1 MLFRS
6 PAYRAKTLQGI
17 CARLGIHLVYCRP
30 YAPEGKGK
38 LERWHRTFRNHFLS
52 ELDTTRL
59 RDLSDLNAR
68 LWAWLEAVYHQTPH
82 GGLENEQTPL
92 QRYQRD
98 LPRIRALGTL
108 AARID
113 ELFHHRVTRQ
123 VRQDATV
130 SYQGRRFE
138 VSYELAGKS
147 ITLVVD
153 PHTQQVLGVQDDNG
167 QFLGAATPLDAV
179 ANVQRKRRKPH
190 PSETP
195 SPSGS
200 SRDNAVELAYRH
212 YHGQDE
218 EGS

>member
-1 MLFRS
+1 M
-6 PAYRAKTLQGI
+6 
-17 CARLGIHLVYCRP
+17 
-30 YAPEGKGK
+30 
-38 LERWHRTFRNHFLS
+38 RT
-52 ELDTTRL
+52 
-59 RDLSDLNAR
+59 
-68 LWAWLEAVYHQTPH
+68 
-82 GGLENEQTPL
+82 
-92 QRYQRD
+92 
-98 LPRIRALGTL
+98 LGTL

-113 ELFHHRVTRQ
+113 ELFQHRVTRQ
-123 VRQDATV
+123 VRQDGTV

-138 VSYELAGKS
+138 VPYELSGKQVA
-147 ITLVVD
+147 LVVD
-153 PHTQQVLGVQDDNG
+153 PHTRQVLGVEDDDG
-167 QFLGAATPLDAV
+167 QPLGVVTPLDAV